1 MTKSIYTCDTQ
12 VTVSLIDEQSPR
24 ALICAPLGSL
34 ADAVDL
40 LYVDV
45 PIDERTAPDA
55 EEMFAFVQ
63 VVAQRVVAVRENLT
77 NHAPEDDSEGA

>member
-1 MTKSIYTCDTQ
+1 MTKSIYPCDTE

-34 ADAVDL
+34 EDAVDL
-40 LYVDV
+40 LYVDI
-45 PIDERTAPDA
+45 PIDERTAPGP

-63 VVAQRVVAVRENLT
+63 AVARRTVAVREDLT
-77 NHAPEDDSEGA
+77 NQPPENDSEDA